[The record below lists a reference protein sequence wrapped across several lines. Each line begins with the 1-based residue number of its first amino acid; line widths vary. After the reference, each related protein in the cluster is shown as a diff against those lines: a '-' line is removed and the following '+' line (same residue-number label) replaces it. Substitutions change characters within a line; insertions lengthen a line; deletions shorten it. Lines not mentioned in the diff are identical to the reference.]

1 VKYEKCITSIIFRI
15 CVEKMFHEAGW
26 EKTPR
31 KCVKVGET
39 LSKYLAILYKSGRKA
54 LFLLESQKE

>member
-1 VKYEKCITSIIFRI
+1 MKSVSPASYSVFVSK
-15 CVEKMFHEAGW
+15 KMFHEAGW
-26 EKTPR
+26 GKTPG

-39 LSKYLAILYKSGRKA
+39 LSKHLAILYKSGRKA

>member
-1 VKYEKCITSIIFRI
+1 
-15 CVEKMFHEAGW
+15 MFHEAGW
-26 EKTPR
+26 GKTPG

-39 LSKYLAILYKSGRKA
+39 LSKYLANLYKSGRKA